1 MNRIFSQEVI
11 RMLGIAGLA
20 GLSIMTFLGVYI
32 SRARGSFA
40 PYRKATIIYLLVV
53 VLISGITGLIG
64 IRGVFPTPAIAL
76 IICQLLFFL
85 LGFVHIRQM
94 HRYLKWSGTE
104 RSFWFEAIFTLVV
117 AIFAFMSFT
126 FVFGSVNRDGF
137 QYYIASSSAFLLI
150 AFMVYNTF
158 LASVNIPLKVYS
170 RWFYPVHEE
179 VDDPDESKLKNLLVI
194 SFEFQKKNNDPHFT
208 NFRAKAP
215 ADMEFGQLFYYFIN
229 DYNERHPNAKI
240 EYVNELGAPYGWLFY
255 KKKKWYTLNTKIIDT
270 GKTFFIN
277 NIRENDIIVCTRV

>member
-1 MNRIFSQEVI
+1 
-11 RMLGIAGLA
+11 MLGIAGLA

-240 EYVNELGAPYGWLFY
+240 EYVNEQGAPYGWLFY
-255 KKKKWYTLNTKIIDT
+255 KKKKMVYAEHKNY
-270 GKTFFIN
+270 
-277 NIRENDIIVCTRV
+277 RYR